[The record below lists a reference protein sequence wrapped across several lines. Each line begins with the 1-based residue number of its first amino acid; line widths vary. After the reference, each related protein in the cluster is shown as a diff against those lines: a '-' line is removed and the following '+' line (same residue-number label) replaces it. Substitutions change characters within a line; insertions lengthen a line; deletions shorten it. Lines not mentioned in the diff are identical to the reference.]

1 MRECTEPG
9 NESALKLEAC
19 RGRPT
24 SSFRGTMKL
33 KLVSERGGGTWGVP
47 VPRILLCGDVF
58 LRKFCCG
65 GGTMTNVPTAGRP
78 SEDPAGG

>member
-1 MRECTEPG
+1 
-9 NESALKLEAC
+9 
-19 RGRPT
+19 
-24 SSFRGTMKL
+24 MKL

-47 VPRILLCGDVF
+47 VPRIPLCGDVF
-58 LRKFCCG
+58 LKKFCCG